1 MMLFPNMKGSD
12 IELLS
17 KITTQKEIDAH
28 LRELGQEK

>member
-1 MMLFPNMKGSD
+1 MKGSD

-28 LRELGQEK
+28 LRELAQEK